1 YRSQVRQRKDVAAA
15 DRPPCDLSGRGRRP
29 AESCLRTAVAQG
41 STSEQMSDRLPPIAL
56 QSQRGTARS
65 IDGLPL
71 AFLLHADVKMISPL
85 GGARNDRRSN
95 FANCTFSS
103 ANLRLGGFLS
113 QSRFRAHNCLFRIGC
128 CSCATLKQNLQ
139 DSLIDPFGSAIAL
152 CSWSQEQRK

>member
-29 AESCLRTAVAQG
+29 TESCLRTAVAQG

-85 GGARNDRRSN
+85 GDARNDRRSN
-95 FANCTFSS
+95 FANCTFIREFAVRRLLITVQISS
-103 ANLRLGGFLS
+103 SQLPVPYRMLLMCHIEAKFAGLTDLS
-113 QSRFRAHNCLFRIGC
+113 ILERNSVV
-128 CSCATLKQNLQ
+128 
-139 DSLIDPFGSAIAL
+139 
-152 CSWSQEQRK
+152 